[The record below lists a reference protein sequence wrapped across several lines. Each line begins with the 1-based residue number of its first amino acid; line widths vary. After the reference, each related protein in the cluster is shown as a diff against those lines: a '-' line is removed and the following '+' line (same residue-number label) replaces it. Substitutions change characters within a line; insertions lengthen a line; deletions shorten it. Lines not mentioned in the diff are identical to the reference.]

1 MYKIQKK
8 ILLPAM
14 LGVFLL
20 GTGCQHEVTE
30 MKEEQ
35 EIIRLSVLAGQ
46 STPDAGIEDM
56 IDEKVAEVL
65 PNVRLEWECV
75 DWGENF
81 DAEVNARFAAGDIP
95 DILIGK
101 AQDARHY
108 YATGNLAAIKPEL
121 LEDIEDSAKETVM
134 VDGVAYGIPYNS
146 WYQGVIYN
154 KNIFEKYQLHEPQT
168 RQELEEVVSTLEKH
182 GEVPFAGH
190 FQENWS
196 VGNTTMQFM
205 LNNIFTQ
212 NPLWGDEFRDGR
224 QSYSDNAVIKDCM
237 ECNRYIL
244 EHTWEDALSVEQA
257 VCDNR
262 FDNGEA
268 AMYLTGT
275 WSLQFSNQ
283 NQQSQEY
290 GIFPYPNLSGDS
302 KLIRE
307 TNMTFMKSAVT
318 EYPEE
323 IDRIFEA
330 LLSDEELMGEI
341 LNYTQTFSV
350 KKNYEEA
357 FESCLQDE
365 INAYEESG
373 QIIEATVGN
382 TQLIWFFQNDVAA
395 QELMWLQGKKS
406 LDEVL
411 MYADLHRLESIIE

>member
-1 MYKIQKK
+1 MRKRIF
-8 ILLPAM
+8 LVGM
-14 LGVFLL
+14 LMTSFGI
-20 GTGCQHEVTE
+20 TGCQQTADAVANEEE
-30 MKEEQ
+30 M
-35 EIIRLSVLAGQ
+35 IYLSVLAGQ

-56 IDEKVAEVL
+56 IDEKVAEIL

-108 YATGNLAAIKPEL
+108 YATGNLAEIEPML
-121 LEDIEDSAKETVM
+121 LEEIEDSAKNTVM
-134 VDGVAYGIPYNS
+134 VDGIAYGIPYNS

-154 KNIFEKYQLHEPQT
+154 KKIFEKYKLDVPKS
-168 RQELEEVVSTLEKH
+168 RLELEQVVDTLEKN
-182 GEVPFAGH
+182 GVVPFAGH

-205 LNNIFTQ
+205 LNNIFAK
-212 NPLWGDEFRDGR
+212 NPLWGDAFRDGKE
-224 QSYSDNAVIKDCM
+224 SYSDNAVIQDCM
-237 ECNRYIL
+237 ECNQYIL
-244 EHTWEDALSVEQA
+244 EHTWEDALSVDQA
-257 VCDNR
+257 ACDNR

-283 NQQSQEY
+283 NQQSEEY
-290 GIFPYPNLSGDS
+290 GIFPYPNLTGDS

-307 TNMTFMKSAVT
+307 TNMTFMKSATT
-318 EYPEE
+318 EYSDEV
-323 IDRIFEA
+323 DKIFEI
-330 LLSDEELMGEI
+330 LISDEELMGEI

-350 KKNYEEA
+350 KKEYKKE

-365 INAYEESG
+365 INIYEKSG

-395 QELMWLQGKKS
+395 QELMWLQGKKE

-411 MYADLHRLESIIE
+411 MYADLHRLESIIQ